1 MEPRKKNKMHLKKY
15 AAGLLASTV
24 LFNTSCSVFQK
35 EKPNKPLLAEI
46 QNQKQSHYDGNDKNG
61 GIISYVENR
70 GFKITENAARRYTE
84 LTKIYGGTML
94 PVISVGEGLAYYDDG
109 IYLSNQ
115 YMAEFITMNE
125 KYKGFIK

>member
-1 MEPRKKNKMHLKKY
+1 
-15 AAGLLASTV
+15 
-24 LFNTSCSVFQK
+24 
-35 EKPNKPLLAEI
+35 
-46 QNQKQSHYDGNDKNG
+46 
-61 GIISYVENR
+61 
-70 GFKITENAARRYTE
+70 
-84 LTKIYGGTML
+84 ML